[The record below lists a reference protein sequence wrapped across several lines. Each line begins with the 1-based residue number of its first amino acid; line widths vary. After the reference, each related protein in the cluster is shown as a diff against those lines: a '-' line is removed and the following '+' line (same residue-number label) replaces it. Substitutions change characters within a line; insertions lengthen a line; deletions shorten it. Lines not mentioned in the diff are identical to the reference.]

1 MIVPSRCTQLAFTR
15 VTLAWQT
22 PQAVF
27 SDRFC
32 LHKKSLQAKI
42 GCWGRQ
48 RISGWIEMT
57 KGPQQ
62 APEQTGPFSKA
73 AVDNDIK
80 RLRRIEEACFGPR
93 HKKTEFYEYLEGVLK
108 LYFKWKDGD
117 FAGKAAKRVLAKL
130 YPDRVKIRSNTH
142 TTRSIIDASS
152 KQDRQTKSR
161 WTNALRYAVKNR
173 ATVKDIGLGGFFGKN
188 GGPAGCERKMAAI
201 GKARKGARRPVAA
214 TTAHVP

>member
-1 MIVPSRCTQLAFTR
+1 
-15 VTLAWQT
+15 
-22 PQAVF
+22 
-27 SDRFC
+27 
-32 LHKKSLQAKI
+32 
-42 GCWGRQ
+42 
-48 RISGWIEMT
+48 MT

-93 HKKTEFYEYLEGVLK
+93 HKKTDFYEYLEGVLK
-108 LYFKWKDGD
+108 LYFKWKDGN

-130 YPDRVKIRSNTH
+130 YPDRVKIRSNTQ
-142 TTRSIIDASS
+142 TIRSIIDASS
-152 KQDRQTKSR
+152 KQDKQTKSR

-173 ATVKDIGLGGFFGKN
+173 ATVKDIGLGGFFGRN

-201 GKARKGARRPVAA
+201 GKARKGARRPFAT
-214 TTAHVP
+214 TTAHFP